1 MNATFTLQFG
11 AMDDRLKSLLY
22 MGVGL
27 ASTSRKAKALLDKM
41 EVEGRLSEEEGK
53 RLVGE
58 ITDELRSTGNG
69 FKNEVADYLDGV
81 FEQLDTPTRREYHE
95 LKERVARL
103 EAILR
108 EKGYDI

>member
-1 MNATFTLQFG
+1 
-11 AMDDRLKSLLY
+11 

-58 ITDELRSTGNG
+58 ITNELRSTGND
-69 FKNEVADYLDGV
+69 FRNEVADYLDGI
-81 FEQLDTPTRREYHE
+81 FNELDTPTRREYND
-95 LKERVARL
+95 LKARVAHL

-108 EKGYDI
+108 DKGYDI